1 MEKVSPRAPP
11 WLFSYGQKLKEL
23 QIMENSQIK
32 DTKYFK
38 NKLMCGVAGGI
49 VIRSV
54 LQLIV

>member
-1 MEKVSPRAPP
+1 
-11 WLFSYGQKLKEL
+11 
-23 QIMENSQIK
+23 MENSQIK